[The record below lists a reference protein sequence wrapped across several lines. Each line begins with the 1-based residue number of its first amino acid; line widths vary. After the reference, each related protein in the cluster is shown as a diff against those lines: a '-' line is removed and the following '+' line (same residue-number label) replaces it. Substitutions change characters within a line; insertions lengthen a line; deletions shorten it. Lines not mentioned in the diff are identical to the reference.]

1 MNNLLNLFVAVFL
14 TLILWPVLLITSL
27 IVLLKLGFPIFF
39 IQERVG
45 LNGKIFRLYK
55 FRTMTNKT
63 DQEDALLPDGAR
75 LTKVG
80 LFLRK
85 ASLDELPQLINIIKG
100 DMNFVGPRPLLVRYL
115 PFYTA
120 EENKRHLVKPGITGL
135 AQISGRNHLD
145 WNTRLRLD
153 VEYVQNKSITLDV
166 KIVCKTVLKVLKG
179 EDVVDNPSELLM
191 DLDIDRKTTK

>member
-1 MNNLLNLFVAVFL
+1 MNNFLNLFIAVLL

-45 LNGKIFRLYK
+45 LNGKIFLLYK

-179 EDVVDNPSELLM
+179 QDVVDNPSELLM

>member
-1 MNNLLNLFVAVFL
+1 LL

-45 LNGKIFRLYK
+45 LNGKTFRLYK

-153 VEYVQNKSITLDV
+153 VEYVQNKSISLDV

-179 EDVVDNPSELLM
+179 DDVVDNPSELLM

>member
-1 MNNLLNLFVAVFL
+1 MNNFLNLFVAVLL

-45 LNGKIFRLYK
+45 LNGKIFLLYK

-179 EDVVDNPSELLM
+179 QDVVDNPSELLM

>member
-1 MNNLLNLFVAVFL
+1 LNNFLNLFIAVLL

-45 LNGKIFRLYK
+45 LNGKTFRLYK

-153 VEYVQNKSITLDV
+153 VEYVQNKSIILDV

-179 EDVVDNPSELLM
+179 DDVVDNPSELLM

>member
-1 MNNLLNLFVAVFL
+1 MNNFLNLFIAVLL

-45 LNGKIFRLYK
+45 LNGKTFRLYK

-153 VEYVQNKSITLDV
+153 VEYVQNKSISLDV

-179 EDVVDNPSELLM
+179 DDVVDNPSELLM